1 MALSMSEDE
10 ICASFHNSKN
20 PKKQVKILAQL
31 NACGE
36 DRIKAILE
44 ERNITPLQ
52 GPARTSKYEK
62 VRWTSERKEALRR
75 MLEAG
80 SSRKEIADHFHCS
93 NHAVT
98 GVITRMGIKTG
109 QVPRDTPWRKFRD
122 NRKEAVSNEPR
133 RTRPQSQSYYIG
145 KENAG

>member
-10 ICASFHNSKN
+10 ICASFRNSKN

-36 DRIKAILE
+36 DRIKAVLE
-44 ERNITPLQ
+44 AHNIAVPQ
-52 GPARTSKYEK
+52 GKAWTSKYER
-62 VRWTSERKEALRR
+62 VQWTPERKEALRR

-80 SSRKEIADHFHCS
+80 SSRREIADHFHCS

-122 NRKEAVSNEPR
+122 NRKEAVPNEPR
-133 RTRPQSQSYYIG
+133 RERL
-145 KENAG
+145 